1 MFIEV
6 RPPKLAYAHFRFND
20 MEPSRTRNGGYEGAK
35 MKMCLDPNG
44 EHHVTKRKITR

>member
-1 MFIEV
+1 MLFLCPEKTV
-6 RPPKLAYAHFRFND
+6 AKNLFND
-20 MEPSRTRNGGYEGAK
+20 MEPSRTRNGGYEGAR